1 MTSLTTIFPKKRR
14 LIRGSASYWKER
26 RRLVIRN
33 LQKAGYIAEVG
44 PAGQV
49 LWRQHVGPEEA
60 WSWWRR
66 AERPPRL
73 WLLTLLISVLLAL
86 LVWQLQ
92 PGERKVYFLVLVAP
106 PLLHAVVGF
115 VRYIR
120 R

>member
-1 MTSLTTIFPKKRR
+1 MMIFDRQRR
-14 LIRGSASYWKER
+14 LVRGSARYWKER
-26 RRLVIRN
+26 RRLVIRK
-33 LQKAGYIAEVG
+33 LQKEGYIAEVG

-49 LWRQHVGPEEA
+49 LWRQHVGPKEA
-60 WSWWRR
+60 WYWWRR

-73 WLLTLLISVLLAL
+73 WLLTLLISVLLWL

-92 PGERKVYFLVLVAP
+92 PTERKLYFLALVAP

-115 VRYIR
+115 LRYIR